1 MNISDEIAKYY
12 GRLTHVRCQHHQ
24 YVTEKTVDLLLMPVS
39 VLNTFSKIYERY
51 FHNFLITYISNC
63 LSEFVAAYRKRYSS
77 SHVLIRLVENWKK
90 ELDNK
95 KYVGAIL
102 MDLSKAF
109 DCIPHELLIAKM
121 DAHCFSENALTFFL
135 SYLKQRKQNVQVD
148 NTYYFSVTLIW
159 CSARVNPRSDSL

>member
-1 MNISDEIAKYY
+1 
-12 GRLTHVRCQHHQ
+12 
-24 YVTEKTVDLLLMPVS
+24 MPVS

-63 LSEFVAAYRKRYSS
+63 LSEFVATYRKRYSS

-135 SYLKQRKQNVQVD
+135 SYLKQRKQSVQVD
-148 NTYYFSVTLIW
+148 NTLFFSYSYRVFCKGQCSVRFSLIY
-159 CSARVNPRSDSL
+159 S